1 MSQQQRRRAG
11 VHALAGLLAAWL
23 LSGSVAASRP
33 VAADDP
39 SRGAA
44 NTCQDV
50 PATIVGAPGVRLLE
64 GTAGPDVII
73 TGGARSVNAK
83 AGDEIVCVTGATMFA
98 AGASGNDVV
107 STSGG
112 SVAVGFERR
121 G

>member
-23 LSGSVAASRP
+23 LSGSGGVSGA
-33 VAADDP
+33 VGADDP

-44 NTCQDV
+44 NTCQNV
-50 PATIVGAPGVRLLE
+50 PATIVGAPGIRLLE

-73 TGGARSVNAK
+73 SGGARSVNAK
-83 AGDEIVCVTGATMFA
+83 AGDDIVCVTGATVFA
-98 AGASGNDVV
+98 AAASGNDVV

-112 SVAVGFERR
+112 SVETLT
-121 G
+121 